1 MFLTVQNAK
10 KTWGPHVPAH
20 CFKTLVFYHVFG
32 PFKNVV
38 KTVKNCKKWQKTTF
52 GCRAVPTCKVTWA
65 IFVGIYRCLVTW
77 RLECMHFYITPAT
90 GVAECM
96 HFYVIPVT
104 WVAQCMHFYVICW
117 APLGSVYRVFGPF
130 KNVVKTV
137 KN

>member
-1 MFLTVQNAK
+1 
-10 KTWGPHVPAH
+10 
-20 CFKTLVFYHVFG
+20 
-32 PFKNVV
+32 
-38 KTVKNCKKWQKTTF
+38 
-52 GCRAVPTCKVTWA
+52 
-65 IFVGIYRCLVTW
+65 
-77 RLECMHFYITPAT
+77 MHFCVTIAT

-137 KN
+137 KNLKKWQKTTFGCRVVAPFRCTGAIFVAI